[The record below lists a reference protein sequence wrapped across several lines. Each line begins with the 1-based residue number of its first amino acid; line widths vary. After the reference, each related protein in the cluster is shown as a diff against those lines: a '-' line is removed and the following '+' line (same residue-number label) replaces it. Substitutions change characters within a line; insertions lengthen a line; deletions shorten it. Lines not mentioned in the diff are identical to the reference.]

1 MTIALLIATAEERQ
15 LPPLT
20 NVLPD
25 VLLPVVDRP
34 VMATAVE
41 LLARAGIKRIL
52 IALHEQSAPIT
63 AAFGSGRRWGVEIEY
78 ITLPE
83 AWADGGALRW
93 AGPLV
98 SETCI
103 VWPGAAIIDLP
114 IEAALAH
121 HHQHGGPITVITHA
135 PYDQRSDLRALVD
148 HTGRINAI
156 VPATA
161 APDAPALTGAYIVEP
176 SLIAQIPLRSRCQIA
191 TDLLPRLL
199 EQQQP
204 VWQFALSGYWNPLR
218 TLADYHAAQQVFL
231 YSAYRAVDA
240 TITEGPRETVRYPS
254 ISGRKI
260 APGIWVGRNDS
271 IHPSARIAPPLYIGD
286 NCWIGRDTEL
296 GPGTI
301 IGAGCMIDD
310 EATVTM
316 STVWADTYVG
326 QLVNINRRIVYPGI
340 IIDPDSGEQTAVVD
354 PFLIGRVSAA
364 AASAGRLA
372 RTINRLG
379 ALILL
384 IILSPLFLLSGLLAA
399 IGSGGRPLTGVL
411 CFGERVVL
419 ANGQTTLRSFTLWR
433 WRTRHADGRYLWF
446 GAWLERYGFHRLPEL
461 LNVVRGDMQLVGVK
475 PLTALEVDRLH
486 EEWQQRRH
494 DTHPGFTG
502 LWYVQGASDLDSI
515 IVADVYYSATHTWRD
530 DLKILLRTPIV
541 WLRRMKTANALAD
554 SVAMADLAPPS
565 KR

>member
-1 MTIALLIATAEERQ
+1 MTIALLLATAEERQ

-20 NVLPD
+20 SVLPN
-25 VLLPVVDRP
+25 VLLPVVERP

-52 IALHEQSAPIT
+52 IALHEQTAPIT

-98 SETCI
+98 HETCL
-103 VWPGAAIIDLP
+103 VLPGAAIIDLP
-114 IEAALAH
+114 IEAALAQ
-121 HHQHGGPITVITHA
+121 HQRHRTLITAISH
-135 PYDQRSDLRALVD
+135 PPRDQQSGLRAHITPDGL
-148 HTGRINAI
+148 ISAI
-156 VPATA
+156 VPATHS
-161 APDAPALTGAYIVEP
+161 PDALALTGAYIVEP
-176 SLIAQIPLRSRCQIA
+176 ALIDQIPLRSRCDIA

-199 EQQQP
+199 EQGQL
-204 VWQFALSGYWNPLR
+204 VGNFTFDGYWNPLG

-231 YSAYRAVDA
+231 YSAYRATSA
-240 TITEGPRETVRYPS
+240 TVTDGPSETVRYPS
-254 ISGRKI
+254 ISGRQI

-296 GPGTI
+296 GPGAV

-316 STVWADTYVG
+316 STIWPDTYVG
-326 QLVNINRRIVYPGI
+326 QLVNVNRRIVYPGMI
-340 IIDPDSGEQTAVVD
+340 TDPDTGEQTAVVD
-354 PFLIGRVSAA
+354 PFLIGRVSAVT
-364 AASAGRLA
+364 ASVSRIASV
-372 RTINRLG
+372 INRFG
-379 ALILL
+379 AFLLL

-399 IGSGGRPLTGVL
+399 IGSGGRPLIGVP
-411 CFGERVVL
+411 CAGERVVL

-433 WRTRHADGRYLWF
+433 WRTRQPDGRYLWF
-446 GAWLERYGFHRLPEL
+446 GAWLERYEFHRLPEL
-461 LNVVRGDMQLVGVK
+461 LNVIRGELQLVGVK
-475 PLTALEVDRLH
+475 PLALPEAELLG

-494 DTHPGFTG
+494 DAPPGFTG
-502 LWYVQGASDLDSI
+502 LWYVQANDTLDAV
-515 IVADVYYSATHTWRD
+515 IVADVYYSATRTWRE
-530 DLKILLRTPIV
+530 DLNILLRTPIV
-541 WLRRMKTANALAD
+541 WLRRAKMSSAPAQTMITVD
-554 SVAMADLAPPS
+554 IAPPTGQ
-565 KR
+565 